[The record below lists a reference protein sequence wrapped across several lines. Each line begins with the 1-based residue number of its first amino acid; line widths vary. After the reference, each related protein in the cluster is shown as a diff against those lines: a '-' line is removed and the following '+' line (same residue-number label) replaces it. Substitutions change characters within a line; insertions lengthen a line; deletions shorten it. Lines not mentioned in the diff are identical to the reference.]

1 MATEKRTWRRPT
13 SFYNHTVKYLFYLG
27 SALFLLVLLLR
38 TDVSIERFGQ
48 GLLFGAD
55 LLGQMVPPTATER
68 QFNRMIRMLGE
79 SIAMSMLATVFGV
92 LISIPIGFFAAEN
105 LVPKPVYYLNR
116 SIIMVSR
123 TLHSLIVAIIF
134 VKAFGLGVV
143 AGVFTL
149 SFKTIGYWS
158 KLFAEDLEDIDRG
171 QMEAIDATGA
181 SRLQTIVYGVVP
193 QVIPRAVGLSV
204 YRWDI
209 NIRQSTI
216 IGIVGA
222 GGIGTVILAAFDKYQ
237 YQYASTILIAI
248 VAVVMIGEGISA
260 LARRRVQ

>member
-1 MATEKRTWRRPT
+1 MAADQQTWRRPT
-13 SFYNHTVKYLFYLG
+13 AFYNRTVKWLFYIG
-27 SALFLLVLLLR
+27 SVLFVGLLLSR
-38 TDVSIERFGQ
+38 TGVSPGRFWQ
-48 GLLFGAD
+48 GILFGID
-55 LLGQMVPPTATER
+55 LVGQMVPPTATET
-68 QFNRMIRMLGE
+68 QFNRMMEMLGE
-79 SIAMSMLATVFGV
+79 SVAMSMLATVLGV
-92 LISIPIGFFAAEN
+92 LISIPFGFLAAEN

-123 TLHSLIVAIIF
+123 SLHSLIVAIIF

-143 AGVFTL
+143 AGVLTL

-171 QMEAIDATGA
+171 QMEAIEATGG
-181 SRLQTIVYGVVP
+181 SRLHTIVYGVVP
-193 QVIPRAVGLSV
+193 QVIPRAIGLTV

-237 YQYASTILIAI
+237 YQYASTILLAI
-248 VAVVMIGEGISA
+248 VAVVMVGEAISA
-260 LARRRVQ
+260 ITRRRVE